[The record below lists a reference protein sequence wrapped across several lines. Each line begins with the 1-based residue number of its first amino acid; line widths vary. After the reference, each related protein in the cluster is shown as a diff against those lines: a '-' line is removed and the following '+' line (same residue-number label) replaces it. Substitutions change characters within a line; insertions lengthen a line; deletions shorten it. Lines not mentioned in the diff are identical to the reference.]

1 MKKYFA
7 QLQLDVKQA
16 LDNDLPLICGN
27 EAARLFR
34 QNFQKEGFFG
44 KKWKE
49 VQRRQER
56 QVSYKT
62 KSGIRTRTVG
72 RAKGAAGSRSI
83 LTGNTGDLGR
93 SIKTKVGRAT
103 STVYS
108 DSDNSAVHN
117 DGLRAGRGKGF
128 KMPRRQFIGDSQ
140 ELQRAI
146 KTKVDQYLKNKFK

>member
-7 QLQLDVKQA
+7 RLQLDVKQA

-93 SIKTKVGRAT
+93 SIKVKRERGST
-103 STVYS
+103 TVYS
-108 DSDNSAVHN
+108 DLPYSSAHN
-117 DGLRAGRGKGF
+117 DGGRSGRGKGF
-128 KMPRRQFIGDSQ
+128 KMPRRQFIGEHA